1 MNNSLMVA
9 LIVEGVIIIAMA
21 VALAWLVRVQ
31 LKLRRDYQ
39 VLNDMVQGHSN
50 DIAGLCSAALTI
62 DSRIAEVDNR
72 IEVTDGYID
81 DLAAKLAD
89 VEQHDQSSHP
99 YSGDIRKVRSGASVD
114 ELMKNS
120 GLSHDEAALLIR
132 LHGAK
137 NPR

>member
-1 MNNSLMVA
+1 MNNSLMAV
-9 LIVEGVIIIAMA
+9 LIAEGVIIIAMIG
-21 VALAWLVRVQ
+21 VLAWLIQSQ
-31 LKLRRDYQ
+31 LKLRRDVQ
-39 VLNDMVQGHSN
+39 VLSDMVNSHSN

-72 IEVTDGYID
+72 IEVADGYID
-81 DLAAKLAD
+81 DLAAKIAD

-137 NPR
+137 KQV

>member
-1 MNNSLMVA
+1 MNDSLMAV
-9 LIVEGVIIIAMA
+9 LIVEGVIIIALM
-21 VALAWLVRVQ
+21 VVLAWLIHSQ
-31 LKLRRDYQ
+31 LKLRRDVQ
-39 VLNDMVQGHSN
+39 VLNDMINSHGN

-72 IEVTDGYID
+72 VEVANGYID
-81 DLAAKLAD
+81 DLAAKIAD

-132 LHGAK
+132 LHGSK
-137 NPR
+137 K